1 MLVTDASAPAGAV
14 PGMYRLG
21 EQEVEL
27 TPEGRVVLAG
37 TDRLAGSA
45 LRMDR
50 GVENLMRLADLSL
63 ADAVRMATV
72 NAARAGKVPRRAVGL
87 APGERADFVQF
98 QFDGAQV
105 EIAATWVSGCRVF
118 GR

>member
-1 MLVTDASAPAGAV
+1 
-14 PGMYRLG
+14 
-21 EQEVEL
+21 
-27 TPEGRVVLAG
+27 
-37 TDRLAGSA
+37 
-45 LRMDR
+45 
-50 GVENLMRLADLSL
+50 
-63 ADAVRMATV
+63 
-72 NAARAGKVPRRAVGL
+72 VGL